1 MPNHITDPLLHLLDW
16 APSLSLSYRG
26 HLVPH
31 LFINAWRRGG
41 VCHTRT
47 HTHLLILSHSH
58 LSMVKSMTT

>member
-31 LFINAWRRGG
+31 LFINAWRRGEC
-41 VCHTRT
+41 VTHA
-47 HTHLLILSHSH
+47 HTHIFSFPHTATYLW
-58 LSMVKSMTT
+58 